1 MKRIRLFSLV
11 LALLM
16 ILAMLAGCG
25 SKGDK
30 KPNNDVAPTGNNEQ
44 VQNTEGE
51 KNDSNEVDNNE
62 QHQGPYDAFPA
73 GLKAEK
79 IGSIDR
85 DSVNTNS
92 GVALTYRDENG
103 KYGIMSLD
111 GKKDTGAKY
120 TVCEPIG
127 NYFQVMTADET
138 SITDVASLNC
148 VGVVDATG
156 KEIIPL
162 KYASI
167 SKISDRYIRVC
178 EVTEQ
183 TSNKDEALVYYTD
196 KMFSITASDDDTFF
210 KGKWYVYDMVAG
222 KMLEGVTGT
231 NTYNIYNYGDFIK
244 YVTDAEEQITVN
256 HKGEK
261 LPEDAD
267 LFENGYYAL
276 VKDNAGAVYDSE
288 NNKVFDYALD
298 SYIPSDSEG
307 EYILASMYVNDV
319 RKYVLMD
326 TTGKVVSAEFAER
339 PMVYGELIH
348 SEDKIFNFKGEN
360 IIEGT
365 FTNVYLDE
373 QTGHVW
379 FLKNDKNYTMIKS
392 DGTVL
397 YQGAEDDVTSMDP
410 YSYFYI
416 KKKVD
421 DKSMYYSLADKDF
434 TLEGYSFAPWLVQ
447 VEKPNYIYDVAD
459 FISGQTI
466 ISGYERYSYVAVPGS
481 VMYVYAL
488 KADGGLDIYT
498 VK

>member
-25 SKGDK
+25 SKGNE
-30 KPNNDVAPTGNNEQ
+30 KPNNDVTPTGNNEQ

-51 KNDSNEVDNNE
+51 KNDSNEVNNNE
-62 QHQGPYDAFPA
+62 QLQGPYEAFPV

-79 IGSIDR
+79 IGSIER

-120 TVCEPIG
+120 TVCDPIES
-127 NYFQVMTADET
+127 YFQVSDADMTT
-138 SITDVASLNC
+138 FTDAASLNC
-148 VGVVDATG
+148 IGVVDASG
-156 KEIIPL
+156 NEIIPM
-162 KYASI
+162 KYASVN
-167 SKISDRYIRVC
+167 KINERYIRVC

-183 TSNKDEALVYYTD
+183 TENKDEALVYYTD

-210 KGKWYVYDMVAG
+210 KGKWYVYDMIAG

-231 NTYNIYNYGDFIK
+231 KPYNIYSNGDFIQ
-244 YVTDAEEQITVN
+244 YVTDAEEKITIN

-267 LFENGYYAL
+267 LFENGMYAL
-276 VKDNAGAVYDSE
+276 IENNAGVVYDSE
-288 NNKVFDYALD
+288 GNKLFDYALD
-298 SYIPSDSEG
+298 GFVPTDSEE
-307 EYILASMYVNDV
+307 EYILASKYDNDV
-319 RKYVLMD
+319 RKYVLLD
-326 TTGKVVSAEFAER
+326 ATGKIVTGEFTDI
-339 PMVYGELIH
+339 PDVYGELIH
-348 SEDKIFNFKGEN
+348 SGEKVYNFKGET

-365 FTNVYLDE
+365 YKFVNFDE
-373 QTGHVW
+373 QIGQAW
-379 FLKNDKNYTMIKS
+379 FLRNDKDYTLIKK

-397 YQGAEDDVTSMDP
+397 YQGSEDDVTSFDP

-434 TLEGYSFAPWLVQ
+434 TLEGSSFAPWLVQ
-447 VEKPNYIYDVAD
+447 VTKPNYIYDIAD
-459 FISGQTI
+459 FISGKTI
-466 ISGYERYSYVAVPGS
+466 ISGYERYSYVAIPGS
-481 VMYVYAL
+481 CIYVYAL